1 MTSSF
6 KKIAG
11 ASLLTLAVLGGTAT
25 YLTTSLNTPRTATV
39 AYDGVTNEPSQFGD
53 RHAEVIVTE
62 GQAS

>member
-1 MTSSF
+1 MTNNF

-11 ASLLTLAVLGGTAT
+11 ASLLTLALLGGATT
-25 YLTTSLNTPRTATV
+25 YLASTLQTPAQATV
-39 AYDGVTNEPSQFGD
+39 AYDGVTSEPSQNGD

>member
-1 MTSSF
+1 MTSNF

-11 ASLLTLAVLGGTAT
+11 ASLLTLAVLGGAAT
-25 YLTTSLNTPRTATV
+25 YLTTSLNTPAHTSV
-39 AYDGVTNEPSQFGD
+39 AFDGVTTEPSQFGD

>member
-1 MTSSF
+1 MNSNF

-11 ASLLTLAVLGGTAT
+11 ASLLTLALLGGAAT
-25 YLTTSLNTPRTATV
+25 YLSTSLATPVGATV
-39 AYDGVTNEPSQFGD
+39 AMDGVTSEPSQTGD